1 MSKELKTLLAWAVC
15 VLVLI
20 TGFVWWVPG
29 AFVTHGGTP
38 SYQTSADNAYSESRE
53 KKQAALENK
62 TTGDTVVILD
72 TPLFLGGSGGFSSSR
87 RGR

>member
-20 TGFVWWVPG
+20 TGFVWQFPR

-38 SYQTSADNAYSESRE
+38 SYQTSADNAYSESRD
-53 KKQAALENK
+53 KKQEARENK
-62 TTGDTVVILD
+62 ATWNPVVIID
-72 TPLFLGGSGGFSSSR
+72 TPLLGGYGGFSSAR

>member
-1 MSKELKTLLAWAVC
+1 MSKDLKTLLAWAVC
-15 VLVLI
+15 VLVLV
-20 TGFVWWVPG
+20 TGFVWHFPR

-62 TTGDTVVILD
+62 TTGDTAVVID
-72 TPLFLGGSGGFSSSR
+72 TPLLGGYGGPFSGAR